1 MAVIRKKSEGD
12 CTFKAGL
19 KRRNTWV
26 CQPCRVS
33 GLLEPIV
40 SRDKRTAWFFE
51 IQSYWPNPRLLKIYS
66 CKSHLP
72 LNSTARVK
80 K

>member
-19 KRRNTWV
+19 KRKSTWA

-33 GLLEPIV
+33 GLLEQPV
-40 SRDKRTAWFFE
+40 GADKTCG
-51 IQSYWPNPRLLKIYS
+51 RLSIS
-66 CKSHLP
+66 SG
-72 LNSTARVK
+72 A
-80 K
+80 